1 MPSIARYSLFALV
14 AYLVFLIATIPADRV
29 YSLVHAKLPFALTA
43 DDIDGSVWV
52 GDASHVRVAG
62 ELIQRLEWKWFPWAL
77 FLGRVEYG
85 LLLSDGDNSIRGRIG
100 YGLTG
105 NVSFN
110 DLSLDAPIE
119 KFQRFMDLG
128 RFSIDGRLIAKVATA
143 KIVSGRLRNVEGN
156 LEWRNGA
163 VKAPQTVTLGSFR
176 MVVST
181 EDDKVQAK
189 VNSTENSALL
199 VDGIFVLAPDG
210 SYRFTGA
217 FTPGD
222 PNDQVLVQALRLMGQ
237 QGADG
242 KFNVSFTGKMPL
254 LQ

>member
-1 MPSIARYSLFALV
+1 MPSIARYTIFALV

-29 YSLVHAKLPFALTA
+29 YSLAQAKLPFALTA
-43 DDIDGSVWV
+43 DNIDGSVWA
-52 GDASHVRVAG
+52 GDASQVRVAG
-62 ELIQRLEWKWFPWAL
+62 ELIQRLEWRWFPWTL

-85 LLLSDGDNSIRGRIG
+85 LFLSDGSNRMRGRIG
-100 YGLTG
+100 YGLSG

-110 DLSLDAPIE
+110 NLSMDAPID

-128 RFSIDGRLIAKVATA
+128 RFSIDGRLVAKVSTA
-143 KIVSGRLRNVEGN
+143 QIVNGRLRNAEGN

-163 VKAPQTVTLGSFR
+163 VKAPQTVSLGSFT
-176 MVVST
+176 MAVST
-181 EDDKVQAK
+181 VDDNVQAK
-189 VNSTENSALL
+189 VSSAENSALV
-199 VDGIFVLAPDG
+199 VDGIVVLEPDG

-217 FTPGD
+217 FTPRD
-222 PNDQVLVQALRLMGQ
+222 PNDRVLVQALSLMGQ

-242 KFNVSFTGKMPL
+242 KFNVNFTGKMPL